1 MKLQRDKHNGD
12 GGGADK
18 RSRIVQMILQK
29 SGKGELRNDQQR
41 HYLKYEKQ
49 GGHGE

>member
-1 MKLQRDKHNGD
+1 MKLQMDRHNEE
-12 GGGADK
+12 GADK
-18 RSRIVQMILQK
+18 RSRIVQVILQK
-29 SGKGELRNDQQR
+29 SGKDEFRNDQQC